1 MEALTTEIMRM
12 IDELQSMNDWQ
23 NAHPLDL
30 DGKDSYGYKFESF
43 NAYSTEPLSFTETA
57 MKLETEARKVFNM
70 VRVLNRQSPLFMQMS
85 GYLEKLVSQLG
96 SACITKAVME
106 QRGEN
111 SSVMDNMLCTLT
123 IDSLRGMTALNFR
136 KCYDSYMESQT
147 NYRVN
152 PGALALS
159 IRWSALDRRLLAT
172 QEKIELIKS
181 GKLKVDTDN
190 SHTNGDGTL
199 KHSTEP
205 EETVTPVNGGET
217 QSEQITPDNEREA
230 KPSTPL
236 SAKGRALPIDKTAI
250 RGDGSRKSGIEP
262 EETVTPVITDTT
274 GDCHRRPDP
283 EPERDVTSDSV
294 DPVKPA
300 ENPESPI
307 PSGSA
312 AAEQTET
319 VPAGASE
326 APDPYDDIGE
336 AYEEYDDDW
345 YDEDEEDDDLP
356 CFSEDPVRRMSG
368 YWQQHLPR
376 YEYAAKT

>member
-1 MEALTTEIMRM
+1 MRM

-57 MKLETEARKVFNM
+57 MKLETEARKVFKM
-70 VRVLNRQSPLFMQMS
+70 VRILNRQSPLFMQMS
-85 GYLEKLVSQLG
+85 GHLEKLVSQLG

-181 GKLKVDTDN
+181 GKLKVGTDC
-190 SHTNGDGTL
+190 SANGDAAAKGDDTL
-199 KHSTEP
+199 SYGSTP
-205 EETVTPVNGGET
+205 EETPAPADPHAG
-217 QSEQITPDNEREA
+217 RES
-230 KPSTPL
+230 KSTPL
-236 SAKGRALPIDKTAI
+236 SDKGRALPIDKTAI
-250 RGDGSRKSGIEP
+250 RGAVLQRKSNEP
-262 EETVTPVITDTT
+262 EGTAAPDNVSAE
-274 GDCHRRPDP
+274 GDILRRQSSK
-283 EPERDVTSDSV
+283 PERT
-294 DPVKPA
+294 PA
-300 ENPESPI
+300 SAPPPEADQTKNP
-307 PSGSA
+307 
-312 AAEQTET
+312 
-319 VPAGASE
+319 
-326 APDPYDDIGE
+326 
-336 AYEEYDDDW
+336 
-345 YDEDEEDDDLP
+345 
-356 CFSEDPVRRMSG
+356 
-368 YWQQHLPR
+368 
-376 YEYAAKT
+376 